1 MLWEQGVAGSNPAA
15 PTNQIMTG
23 CGFCRGLFLC
33 LSQAEIRLIWL
44 ETLKLISFAKPHQH
58 RIIRADSMIPII
70 QQE

>member
-1 MLWEQGVAGSNPAA
+1 
-15 PTNQIMTG
+15 MTG